1 MTCRCSSRLSIS
13 SSGTT
18 CSTASTRCAIIIMR
32 TGPRLNQGSRRPDT
46 YIPRSTK
53 GLSECSFPLMVSRAL
68 WCFGAA
74 FMGLYTVPQPPEMAK
89 PKAMQMSFWTSTN
102 GEANGYCLP
111 GINLSSSVTVPQ
123 CRQVYFLLL
132 PPVTVYG

>member
-1 MTCRCSSRLSIS
+1 
-13 SSGTT
+13 
-18 CSTASTRCAIIIMR
+18 
-32 TGPRLNQGSRRPDT
+32 
-46 YIPRSTK
+46 
-53 GLSECSFPLMVSRAL
+53 MVSRAL

-74 FMGLYTVPQPPEMAK
+74 FQGLYTVPHPLEMVK

-132 PPVTVYG
+132 SPVTVYG